1 MRKGG
6 RKGIS
11 GGWVGYGGQKEV
23 IHDKERGGCKA
34 ENGAKGNLETR
45 GGEIFKFI
53 WGDRRE

>member
-1 MRKGG
+1 M
-6 RKGIS
+6 
-11 GGWVGYGGQKEV
+11 GGWGKKEV